1 VLQSSCR
8 DPTFAISKSTKL
20 NFNGLF
26 VVDHDGARAETYVY
40 RPDDVGEEDGG
51 ADDSSFGIEDSEE
64 LQEESISE
72 EDIDL
77 NSSDS
82 SLHLADKKDGCST

>member
-1 VLQSSCR
+1 MLQSSCR

-26 VVDHDGARAETYVY
+26 VVDHDGVRAETYVY
-40 RPDDVGEEDGG
+40 RPDDGEEDEG
-51 ADDSSFGIEDSEE
+51 ADDSSVGIEDSEE
-64 LQEESISE
+64 LQKESVSE

-82 SLHLADKKDGCST
+82 SWHLADKKDGLST

>member
-1 VLQSSCR
+1 M
-8 DPTFAISKSTKL
+8 
-20 NFNGLF
+20 
-26 VVDHDGARAETYVY
+26 VDHDGTRAETYAY
-40 RPDDVGEEDGG
+40 RPNDIREEDRG
-51 ADDSSFGIEDSEE
+51 ADDSSFEIEDSEE

-82 SLHLADKKDGCST
+82 SLRLASKKDGCSA